1 MAYRVLIT
9 AGPTREYIDSV
20 RFITN
25 RSSGRMGAALAA
37 AARDAGLE
45 TVLVC
50 GPVSIEL
57 PSGIEIIR
65 VETAAEMASAVHR
78 WAPESD
84 LVIMAAAVAD
94 YRPVATLDHKMK
106 KLPGKLVLELER
118 TEDILGTLGSCR
130 RPGQTLVGFAAET
143 ENLLTNAAGKLERK
157 HLDWIAANLVADG
170 FGSDTDT
177 IELLGRGGEHFT
189 LGPAPKSEVA
199 AQLLSIVL
207 GKKAEA
213 KVI

>member
-1 MAYRVLIT
+1 MSYRVLIT
-9 AGPTREYIDSV
+9 AGPTREYIDPV

-84 LVIMAAAVAD
+84 LVIMAAAVAA
-94 YRPVATLDHKMK
+94 YLPVATLDLKMK
-106 KLPGKLVLELER
+106 NLPG
-118 TEDILGTLGSCR
+118 
-130 RPGQTLVGFAAET
+130 
-143 ENLLTNAAGKLERK
+143 
-157 HLDWIAANLVADG
+157 
-170 FGSDTDT
+170 
-177 IELLGRGGEHFT
+177 
-189 LGPAPKSEVA
+189 
-199 AQLLSIVL
+199 
-207 GKKAEA
+207 
-213 KVI
+213 